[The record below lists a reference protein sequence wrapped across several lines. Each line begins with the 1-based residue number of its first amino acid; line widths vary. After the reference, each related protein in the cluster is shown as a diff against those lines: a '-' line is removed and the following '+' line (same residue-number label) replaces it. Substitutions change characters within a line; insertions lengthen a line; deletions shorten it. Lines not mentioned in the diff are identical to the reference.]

1 MLIIFNLLVIFE
13 QGLLIL
19 ADLREQGIVCNI
31 VFKLVETKLSFKNK
45 YVYA

>member
-1 MLIIFNLLVIFE
+1 MIFE

-19 ADLREQGIVCNI
+19 PDLREQGIICNI
-31 VFKLVETKLSFKNK
+31 VFKLVDNLTKLSYKNK